1 MKVLKH
7 SAHPSRASGP
17 TSSVGRGRMCMHLHR
32 RLAPLVLRTR
42 GGREAPLGPGCVL
55 LPSIRVHLHHL
66 ECFRARSLARSS
78 VRSGPFA
85 AKSSCRVLPPP
96 PPPPPLSTLS
106 RRAIIFA
113 FIKSV
118 GGGVRTALQ
127 CARAHAHHAAAAPP
141 PLRAA
146 STEDGS
152 AANVHKKRCNERETL
167 LVRSRTLCL
176 SGCPSVLPSSF
187 SLSLSLS
194 LLDVGGSLCE
204 CLKCLSELR
213 AGPLVSCL
221 GGTRDRT

>member
-1 MKVLKH
+1 MLKH

-32 RLAPLVLRTR
+32 RLAPFVLRTR

-96 PPPPPLSTLS
+96 PPPLSTLS

-141 PLRAA
+141 PPLRAA

-167 LVRSRTLCL
+167 LVRPQSDPL
-176 SGCPSVLPSSF
+176 SLGLSF
-187 SLSLSLS
+187 RPRSLSLSLS
-194 LLDVGGSLCE
+194 
-204 CLKCLSELR
+204 
-213 AGPLVSCL
+213 
-221 GGTRDRT
+221 T

>member
-1 MKVLKH
+1 MRAGRLHRSVAVGCACIYTGVL
-7 SAHPSRASGP
+7 HPSYF
-17 TSSVGRGRMCMHLHR
+17 VHLAA
-32 RLAPLVLRTR
+32 AP
-42 GGREAPLGPGCVL
+42 PLGPGCVL
-55 LPSIRVHLHHL
+55 LPPIRVHLHHL

-85 AKSSCRVLPPP
+85 AKSSCRVL
-96 PPPPPLSTLS
+96 PPPLSTLS

-167 LVRSRTLCL
+167 LVRPQSDPLPLGL
-176 SGCPSVLPSSF
+176 SVRPSVLVL

-194 LLDVGGSLCE
+194 LLDVGSLCE